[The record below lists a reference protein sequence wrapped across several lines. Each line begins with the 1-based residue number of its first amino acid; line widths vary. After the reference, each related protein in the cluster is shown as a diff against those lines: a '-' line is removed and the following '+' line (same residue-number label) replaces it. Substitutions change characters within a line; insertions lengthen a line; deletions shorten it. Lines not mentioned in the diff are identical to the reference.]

1 MANKPEDR
9 KQEDQ
14 DLEDYLQG
22 DSALTEAYRA
32 EEKILPATHI
42 DKAILS
48 AANAAVQSG
57 QSSNIAYSPFARTW
71 YVPASMAAVLV
82 LCVGLVFT
90 IYQNSGQRLLTA
102 PKSEYDFEAQ
112 MPIANKQN
120 KPNKPAESEESRVA
134 GKKYRQLESA
144 EEDFDEAVMS
154 MDAISEIDSDAPASI
169 EVYEKKKLE
178 VQRKPASKF
187 ISREKATEMD
197 DALSPEIAPAT
208 IEETVLK
215 KDVLKQTMSDSL
227 QMPQRKPGR
236 LEAADV
242 KQQKRLDTHDLN
254 DKFGEMEMEGAIEEE
269 SGAISTQEFRGRR
282 ELDGLL
288 KENGSLKEESLKS
301 ELLGD
306 DIAADAYS
314 SSDKLSD
321 NEVKPPERWLKQ
333 INDLWALGD
342 QQAVKENLNQF
353 FVVYPDYP
361 IEKVKALLD
370 PQFNLMDYIR

>member
-1 MANKPEDR
+1 MVNKSEDR

-22 DSALTEAYRA
+22 DSALTAAYHA
-32 EEKILPATHI
+32 EEKILPAADI

-48 AANAAVQSG
+48 AANAAIRSKQTSD
-57 QSSNIAYSPFARTW
+57 IAYSPFARTW
-71 YVPASMAAVLV
+71 YVPASMAAVLM
-82 LCVGLVFT
+82 LSVGLVFS
-90 IYQNSGQRLLTA
+90 IYQNSGQTLLTA

-112 MPIANKQN
+112 MTPRPMA
-120 KPNKPAESEESRVA
+120 NKPAESEESRVA
-134 GKKYRQLESA
+134 GKKNRQLESA

-154 MDAISEIDSDAPASI
+154 MDVISEINNDTPASI
-169 EVYEKKKLE
+169 QVYEKKKFE
-178 VQRKPASKF
+178 VQQKPASKI
-187 ISREKATEMD
+187 ISREKAIEMD
-197 DALSPEIAPAT
+197 DVLSPEIAPAT

-215 KDVLKQTMSDSL
+215 KDALKQTMSDSI
-227 QMPQRKPGR
+227 QMPQRTPGR

-242 KQQKRLDTHDLN
+242 KQQKRLDANDLN
-254 DKFGEMEMEGAIEEE
+254 NKLGGMEMEAIEQE
-269 SGAISTQEFRGRR
+269 SGASSAQKFSGRR

-288 KENGSLKEESLKS
+288 KQNGSLKEESLKS

-306 DIAADAYS
+306 DIAADTYS
-314 SSDKLSD
+314 RSGKLSD
-321 NEVKPPERWLKQ
+321 NEVKPPEQWLKQ
-333 INDLWALGD
+333 INDLWVLGD

-370 PQFNLMDYIR
+370 PQFNLMEYIR

>member
-90 IYQNSGQRLLTA
+90 IYQNSGQTLLTA

-112 MPIANKQN
+112 MPIANKPG
-120 KPNKPAESEESRVA
+120 KPSESEESRVA

-154 MDAISEIDSDAPASI
+154 MDAISEIDIDAPASI

-178 VQRKPASKF
+178 VQRKPASKI

-208 IEETVLK
+208 IEETVSK

-227 QMPQRKPGR
+227 QMPQRTPGR

-254 DKFGEMEMEGAIEEE
+254 DKFGEMEMEGTIEEE

-288 KENGSLKEESLKS
+288 KQNGSLKEESLKS
-301 ELLGD
+301 ELLAD

-321 NEVKPPERWLKQ
+321 NEVKPPEQWLKQ

-342 QQAVKENLNQF
+342 QEAVKENLNQF

-370 PQFNLMDYIR
+370 PQFNLMEYIR